1 MKKYIFLAV
10 SALALASCT
19 SEDFLGNTPGNVQSN
34 TSAINFDGGTG
45 KISRATGADAAK
57 LLNNKFIVAGFKS
70 DETAPTSGI
79 SANKVFDHYV
89 IKWTKNS
96 AGTTTDNTSDWNY
109 VGNNPYSG
117 LTQLAN
123 GTAQTIKYWD
133 YNAAQYDYVAFSTGE
148 IEGVTTGTATDDK
161 EVLLTA
167 VTPGTANTAPT
178 LSSEKKVTGGAYTIT
193 GTAKALSGCY
203 IADLTTAYKSADYK
217 KEVNLTFRNLT
228 TKARIALYETIPGY
242 SVKDV
247 KFHQSE
253 ETTSGTTITPATEIN
268 ATLYTSGAT
277 DNDNFFTKGTAG
289 IYFPTVGSS
298 KKGESD
304 YNKAHVVFFP
314 ESKETTM
321 KFGNVV
327 YDDNNVLK
335 TTSKD
340 PSYVGTKDE
349 TTPNYYQTV
358 IPNETGTT
366 LTLCVDYT
374 LVADDKS
381 GEEIHVY
388 GAKAI
393 IPAIYAQWK
402 SNFAYTYIFKISD
415 NTNGW
420 TDTNKTQSGLYPI
433 TFDAVVADSEIG
445 NQTTIT
451 TVATPSITT
460 YQKGH
465 DITKNEYG
473 EGDIYVM
480 VNENGTLKDDLNK
493 AALYTISDPK
503 KVGISEATVH
513 DALTIGSTT
522 NGSVTTGRN
531 GIKLTKEEE
540 ALKTTTTIPGV
551 DGNDITVNA
560 NEAAKFTATANTYAF
575 VYETTKGTVTDSYYY
590 TAVTPAAGTD
600 VSNGYYTDPDGKTAA
615 TGTATGT
622 TVYYQKITNTNKT
635 YAIKVIK
642 VVK

>member
-1 MKKYIFLAV
+1 MKKYVFLAA

-19 SEDFLGNTPGNVQSN
+19 SDDFLGNTPGNVQSN

-57 LLNNKFIVAGFKS
+57 LLNKEFIVAGFKS
-70 DETAPTSGI
+70 SETEPTSGI

-89 IKWTKNS
+89 VKWSENS
-96 AGTTTDNTSDWNY
+96 AGTTADNTSDWNY
-109 VGNNPYSG
+109 VGNTPYSG

-148 IEGVTTGTATDDK
+148 IKGITTGTATDDK

-167 VTPGTANTAPT
+167 VTPRTANTAPT
-178 LSSEKKVTGGAYTIT
+178 LSSKKVTGGAYTIT

-203 IADLTTAYKSADYK
+203 IADLTTAYKSTDYK

-253 ETTSGTTITPATEIN
+253 ETTSGLKITPATETN

-298 KKGESD
+298 NKEESD

-327 YDDNNVLK
+327 YDNNVLK

-480 VNENGTLKDDLNK
+480 VNENGIPKNDLNK
-493 AALYTISDPK
+493 AALYTISDSK
-503 KVGISEATVH
+503 NVGISEATVH

-531 GIKLTKEEE
+531 GIELTKEEE
-540 ALKTTTTIPGV
+540 TLKTTTTIPGV

-560 NEAAKFTATANTYAF
+560 NEAAKFNATANTYAL
-575 VYETTKGTVTDSYYY
+575 VYETTKGEVTASYYY
-590 TAVTPAAGTD
+590 TAVTPAVGTD
-600 VSNGYYTDPDGKTAA
+600 VSKDYYTDPDGKTAA
-615 TGTATGT
+615 TGTADGT